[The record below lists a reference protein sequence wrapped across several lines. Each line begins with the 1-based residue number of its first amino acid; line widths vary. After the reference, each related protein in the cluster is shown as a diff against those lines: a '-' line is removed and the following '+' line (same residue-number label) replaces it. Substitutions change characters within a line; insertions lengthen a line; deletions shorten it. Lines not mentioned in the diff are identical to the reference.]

1 MLDVSLGKKFD
12 PEKSDYSSM
21 ALWNI
26 CLEFSLEKK
35 KEEKKETKDLKIY
48 ILKNKKQKKSK
59 NKANK
64 KKATLA

>member
-21 ALWNI
+21 ALGNI

-35 KEEKKETKDLKIY
+35 KEEEKKETKDLKY
-48 ILKNKKQKKSK
+48 IFF
-59 NKANK
+59 
-64 KKATLA
+64 